1 MAEQSLT
8 STERVNPAALAVE
21 DAARALSLLVDANG
35 QRRDRR
41 KDQQYL
47 TWKSC
52 AKKSGAWKAE
62 RQRVLHEA
70 NLARSQSHKDRP
82 GAGAQERPSTD
93 CGRSIR
99 RRRSLGTNDGQSWF
113 LGKIR
118 RKGSVTCAC
127 TFCAGWHG
135 HALLRDHVAMTGQP
149 PFEALAAASHPPQAH
164 VTDPLRHAVA
174 WRVFSAVILRPRLR
188 GRRISPF
195 GRPRFFAR
203 FRSLRMTSPAWSRN
217 SVTMPPS

>member
-1 MAEQSLT
+1 MWIRACFRRGIKAKRWTHINNSGRPAVAEQSLT

-62 RQRVLHEA
+62 RQRVLDEA
-70 NLARSQSHKDRP
+70 NLARSPSHKDRP

-149 PFEALAAASHPPQAH
+149 PFEALAAASHPPQVH
-164 VTDPLRHAVA
+164 VTEAL
-174 WRVFSAVILRPRLR
+174 L
-188 GRRISPF
+188 
-195 GRPRFFAR
+195 
-203 FRSLRMTSPAWSRN
+203 PARN
-217 SVTMPPS
+217 SSCVFRVEAHNRRPPP